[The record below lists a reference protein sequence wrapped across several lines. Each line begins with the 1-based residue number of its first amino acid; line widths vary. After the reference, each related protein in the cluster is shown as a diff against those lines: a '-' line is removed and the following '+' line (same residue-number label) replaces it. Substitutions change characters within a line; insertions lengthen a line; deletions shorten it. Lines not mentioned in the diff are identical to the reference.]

1 MQNFQNKVAV
11 ITGGAS
17 GIGWALAKECAAQG
31 MKVVLA
37 DIEAA
42 PLEKAAAE
50 LAASGVEVLAVVT
63 DVAKAEAVAELAQK
77 SVERFGAVHLLFR
90 TGQLF
95 VEGVSSPRSLLG
107 ASKAAYGESAGD

>member
-1 MQNFQNKVAV
+1 
-11 ITGGAS
+11 
-17 GIGWALAKECAAQG
+17 

-42 PLEKAAAE
+42 SLEKAAAE

-77 SVERFGAVHLLFR
+77 SVERFGAVHLLFNNA
-90 TGQLF
+90 
-95 VEGVSSPRSLLG
+95 GVGAGGKIWERS
-107 ASKAAYGESAGD
+107 